1 MVTNETIFLSDINP
15 IGLLILIV
23 GCPTAESCLSVPAIP
38 KVARIKVYGVV
49 AIAIQRLR
57 KFIQCLQDFRLQ
69 YRQLAIYRAKC
80 PAEPFLG
87 IIVRTYLAVF
97 DKDSLLKSIIRLPFP
112 GYNQPF
118 LRMKRNPLLTGRGS
132 VCLAGYSVFTLYS
145 PVRVGVCSRNQKR
158 RLGIILIRKQQ
169 LICLYRYYYGIFTG
183 NSEKNGK
190 TQDQYPGYR
199 PGNNFKRFDTFS
211 CHIFYCKVVRHNQN
225 GKSSSHPQY

>member
-1 MVTNETIFLSDINP
+1 MVTNETVFLFDINP

-23 GCPTAESCLSVPAIP
+23 GCPTAESCLSVPSIP
-38 KVARIKVYGVV
+38 KVARIKVYSVV
-49 AIAIQRLR
+49 AIAVQRLR
-57 KFIQCLQDFRLQ
+57 KFIQGLRNFRLQ
-69 YRQLAIYRAKC
+69 YRQLAIYCTKC

-112 GYNQPF
+112 GYNKPF

-145 PVRVGVCSRNQKR
+145 PIRVGVCSRNQKR

-169 LICLYRYYYGIFTG
+169 WCVINQYYYGIFTG
-183 NSEKNGK
+183 DSEKTARHRSNIPAI
-190 TQDQYPGYR
+190 DQAITLNDLR
-199 PGNNFKRFDTFS
+199 CFLIAIMIS
-211 CHIFYCKVVRHNQN
+211 
-225 GKSSSHPQY
+225 